1 MMLPKGN
8 YTAEEIEWFRRIFDE
23 FYESIRHFAYYKT
36 GDVDLSDDIVQEVFL
51 KIWDMRKKVNDET
64 VKSLLYTIAGNII
77 KNHYKHLKVV
87 YNFQSQTKAAGGS
100 TAESADEP
108 IRIEQ
113 FNQQLQDAIASIP
126 EGPREVFLMS
136 RIDELSY
143 HEIAERLGLS
153 VKAIEKRMSVALKV
167 LRDKF
172 GYKI

>member
-1 MMLPKGN
+1 
-8 YTAEEIEWFRRIFDE
+8 
-23 FYESIRHFAYYKT
+23 S
-36 GDVDLSDDIVQEVFL
+36 DL
-51 KIWDMRKKVNDET
+51 
-64 VKSLLYTIAGNII
+64 
-77 KNHYKHLKVV
+77 HYKHLKVV